1 MKHQRVLV
9 KEEQIKEKQKSF
21 FDELFNGNNKDDWSN
36 LVNPME
42 DGNHKFVLINRMTE
56 VKDALWRMKM
66 EKAIVPMKCQLKF
79 GSARVM
85 WVSAS

>member
-1 MKHQRVLV
+1 
-9 KEEQIKEKQKSF
+9 
-21 FDELFNGNNKDDWSN
+21 
-36 LVNPME
+36 ME

-85 WVSAS
+85 WVSASWQTFVKRSLVLPKYLVSGGGVL

>member
-1 MKHQRVLV
+1 M
-9 KEEQIKEKQKSF
+9 
-21 FDELFNGNNKDDWSN
+21 DDWSN

-79 GSARVM
+79 GSA
-85 WVSAS
+85 